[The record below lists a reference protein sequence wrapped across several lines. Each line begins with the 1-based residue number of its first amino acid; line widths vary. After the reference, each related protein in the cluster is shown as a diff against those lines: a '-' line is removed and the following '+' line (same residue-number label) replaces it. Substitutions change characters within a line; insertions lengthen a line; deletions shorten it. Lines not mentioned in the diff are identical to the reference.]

1 MQPVVIPRR
10 VDEPPHLLLWS
21 MDELA
26 PILIGM
32 FCGVMFGSMGLF
44 LLAGM
49 VIAHF
54 YGKYRDNHPDGFFLH
69 LIYWAGFPITRSR
82 LFVNPYCRQYL
93 P

>member
-1 MQPVVIPRR
+1 MKPVEIPRR

-26 PILIGM
+26 PILVGM

-44 LLAGM
+44 LILGM
-49 VIAHF
+49 VVAHF
-54 YGKYRDNHPDGFFLH
+54 YGKYRDNHPDGLFLH
-69 LIYWAGFPITRSR
+69 IIYWMGFPIVRSR
-82 LFVNPYCRQYL
+82 LFTNPYCRQYL